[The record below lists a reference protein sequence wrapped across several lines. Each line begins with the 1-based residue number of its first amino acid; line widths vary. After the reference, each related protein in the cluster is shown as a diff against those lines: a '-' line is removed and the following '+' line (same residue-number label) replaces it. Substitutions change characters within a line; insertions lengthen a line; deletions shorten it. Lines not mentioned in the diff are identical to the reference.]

1 MKTRGLLLWIVGLI
15 LGCGIGTGFA
25 LTSTRPHY
33 RIDAQ
38 LDVATHTISG
48 SQVLTWTNTTATAA
62 PTVVFQAGLEAF
74 KHLNTPYFRQAML
87 ETPWW
92 KERGLQASPETLGTL
107 TLTSCTA
114 SSDGQFDDVDILPS
128 LTRVTTDTEP
138 VDSQIESVLRL
149 QLPESIPPGGTVVL
163 TLEFNTTLSAF
174 ARQTGFFDDYFRVSD
189 WYPRLGVRTD
199 DGWIAHPVHY
209 YDGFAGIPSDY
220 DVSITVPKTYTV
232 VASGVAADPETSS
245 GETKTHRFRQEQ
257 IVDFAWIASPD
268 LTPVSRTFAY
278 AGLDS
283 VTMQVYTLGSAR
295 TDVVFDAM
303 ENMLKYYGLWYGS
316 YPYSE
321 LSVVALPPSHPV
333 PVETAPLMTAV
344 RLDRHTAPSD
354 HDLALQVI
362 QGCGYQYWGGIIPVD
377 SYQTPWMRHGLN
389 AYSSTRVFNAAYGY
403 RTYSSRYFNQNEVS
417 LPLTVGPVR
426 YPVQM
431 DLIAPASDVMSGQP
445 IATPLYDFT
454 EKTNLTLTAK
464 NRAALML
471 WTFEG
476 LLGEERF
483 SRIMK
488 QFATDH
494 RFVRP
499 TQEAFLQAVY
509 SGAHSSSLAEL
520 FNTLLKTS
528 SAVDVAVRE
537 VKSVRWQEL
546 VQDERLEMES
556 APAEEWINTVVLTRA
571 GHVQVP
577 VEVRLTFENG
587 DEQTIEWAGELPRH
601 RLTVAHESRLL
612 KAAVDPD
619 RKLWLDTNGVNNS
632 TYRQSG
638 SSASWKWGA
647 FWMSWLQHVLEMA
660 AFFS

>member
-1 MKTRGLLLWIVGLI
+1 MKTRGLLLWIVGLT
-15 LGCGIGTGFA
+15 LVCGIGTGFTG
-25 LTSTRPHY
+25 TSSRPHY

-38 LDVATHTISG
+38 LDVATHTIRG
-48 SQVLTWTNTTATAA
+48 NQVLTWTNTTQTAA
-62 PTVVFQAGLEAF
+62 QTVVFQAGLEAF
-74 KHLNTPYFRQAML
+74 KHLNTPFFRQAML
-87 ETPWW
+87 EDPWW
-92 KERGLQASPETLGTL
+92 TERGLEASPATMGAL

-114 SSDGQFDDVDILPS
+114 SSDGRFDDIDILPS
-128 LTRVTTDTEP
+128 LTRETTTAEP
-138 VDSQIESVLRL
+138 VNGQIESVFRL
-149 QLPESIPPGGTVVL
+149 ELPESIPPGDTVVL
-163 TLEFNTTLSAF
+163 TLEFNTTLSVF
-174 ARQTGFFDDYFRVSD
+174 ARQVGFFDGYFRISD

-209 YDGFAGIPSDY
+209 YDGFVGTPSDY
-220 DVSITVPKTYTV
+220 DVSITVPTTYTV
-232 VASGVAADPETSS
+232 VASGAAGDPETTSEES
-245 GETKTHRFRQEQ
+245 QTLRFRQER
-257 IVDFAWIASPD
+257 IVDFGWIASPD
-268 LTPVSRTFAY
+268 LTPVSRRFEY

-283 VTMQVYTLGSAR
+283 VTMRVYTLGTAR

-316 YPYSE
+316 YPYPE
-321 LSVVALPPSHPV
+321 LSVVALPPGHPV
-333 PVETAPLMTAV
+333 PFETASLMTAV

-354 HDLALQVI
+354 DDLALQVI

-389 AYSSTRVFNAAYGY
+389 AYSCTRVFNAAYGY
-403 RTYSSRYFNQNEVS
+403 RTFSSRYFNQNEVS

-431 DLIAPASDVMSGQP
+431 DLIPPASDASSWQP
-445 IATPLYDFT
+445 IDTPLYEFT
-454 EKTNLTLTAK
+454 EKTTLTRTAQ

-483 SRIMK
+483 SRAMK
-488 QFATDH
+488 QFAETY
-494 RFVRP
+494 RFVP
-499 TQEAFLQAVY
+499 PSSGDFLAGVL
-509 SGAHSSSLAEL
+509 SETDSASLTGL
-520 FNTLLKTS
+520 FKALLTTS
-528 SAVDVAVRE
+528 SAVDLAVHE
-537 VKSVRWQEL
+537 VKSIRWQDL
-546 VQDERLEMES
+546 AQADSPEMES

-571 GHVQVP
+571 GHVEVP

-587 DEQTIEWAGELPRH
+587 DEQTIEWMAESPRY

-612 KAAVDPD
+612 KADVDPD
-619 RKLWLDTNGVNNS
+619 RKLWLDTNGVNNC